1 MREIETPIARPKRR
15 LRGSVGAQHQIASAR
30 DAAVQIREVVHTQA
44 VLPLPFRQLSL

>member
-15 LRGSVGAQHQIASAR
+15 LRGAWEHSTRSRQR